1 MTSDLPPFLPFG
13 HAHLLA
19 MFGVVV
25 LAILLPM
32 MTQTLGPRMNRVFAL
47 LIASVLV
54 LNEVV
59 FFCLDLLVYKL
70 PLVAS
75 LPLQL
80 CDIAALLT
88 AWMLWRQSY
97 RAFEIAW
104 FWGVGGSMVAMLTP
118 DLSIGY
124 PHPLFIHFFIGH
136 GIIMLGLVHASV
148 AYAYRPVLR
157 SVGKAIIASIIL
169 MLIVGSFNRLLDMNY
184 MYLCAKPAQQTL
196 MDYMGPW
203 PWYLGSL
210 VLAGSV
216 VYMACYLPFVLVQ
229 VRRNITAIKN

>member
-1 MTSDLPPFLPFG
+1 MTIDLPPFLPFG
-13 HAHLLA
+13 HAHLIA
-19 MFGVVV
+19 MIGVVL
-25 LAILLPM
+25 LAILLPL
-32 MTQTLGPRMNRVFAL
+32 MTKGLGPGKNRVIAL
-47 LIASVLV
+47 LIASLLL

-59 FFCLDLLVYKL
+59 FLILDLFVYKL
-70 PLVAS
+70 PLAAS

-88 AWMLWRQSY
+88 AWMLWRQSFRVY
-97 RAFEIAW
+97 EITW
-104 FWGVGGSMVAMLTP
+104 FWGMGGSMVAMLTP

-136 GIIMLGLVHASV
+136 GIIMLGVVHASV
-148 AYAYRPVLR
+148 AYGYRPDLR

-169 MLIVGSFNRLLDMNY
+169 MLAVGSFNQLLDMNY

-210 VLAGSV
+210 VFAGSV
-216 VYMACYLPFVLVQ
+216 VFVACYLPFVLAQ
-229 VRRNITAIKN
+229 GWRNITAIKN